1 MAKRY
6 HEQEV
11 IDMLKAQV
19 EAKKMLFMPNCG
31 CGLTAKLQ
39 EKGGVNVAIALCMLA
54 CYLIIS
60 WLPLFV

>member
-31 CGLTAKLQ
+31 CGLSEGKKRKENPGLYCLSET
-39 EKGGVNVAIALCMLA
+39 
-54 CYLIIS
+54 
-60 WLPLFV
+60 